1 MQRADV
7 VAAVVAERDNGVI
20 VVSPGASSGLI
31 FAADQH
37 PATIHNMELGYA
49 TAVAYGIA
57 LGRPEQRV
65 IALEGDGSMFAGIQV
80 LGTLA
85 RFPVPNLVV
94 VVVANGI
101 WGTGAGNV
109 TTTPGSG
116 EQLADIARACG
127 LEAAHV
133 LVTGDAGALREAL
146 ARSKRD
152 PGPWFLCALTER
164 SSTDRS
170 GARPRVQFDTVE
182 AVDLTRR
189 YLRSGTPPGPLT
201 APNA

>member
-1 MQRADV
+1 VQRADV
-7 VAAVVAERDNGVI
+7 VDAVVAERDDATL
-20 VVSPGASSGLI
+20 VVSPGASSGLV
-31 FAADQH
+31 FARDPH

-57 LGRPEQRV
+57 LGRPDRRV

-85 RFPVPNLVV
+85 RFPVSNLTV

-109 TTTPGSG
+109 ATTPGSAA
-116 EQLADIARACG
+116 QLAEIARACG
-127 LEAAHV
+127 HPAGRV
-133 LVTGDAGALREAL
+133 LVTAEAPELRTIL
-146 ARSKRD
+146 ARAKSEA
-152 PGPWFLCALTER
+152 GPWIVCAVTER

-170 GARPRVQFDTVE
+170 GARPRVQFDSVE
-182 AVDLTRR
+182 AIDLTRR
-189 YLRSGTPPGPLT
+189 YLRSK
-201 APNA
+201 